1 METEVAISWLLIAFS
16 YICAVFSPFTLFIKY
31 LRYWTTASNGKGHGI
46 HSPFVF
52 DFVTA
57 VLNDRRQ
64 YYAYDAVESLRAKL
78 LLNKS
83 TITVEDFGA
92 GSTTGAGKERSIA
105 SIAKNAAKPRKYAQ
119 VLFRM
124 ANHYQPKRILELG
137 TSLGISSSYLAL
149 GNPRAMV
156 LSFEGAKAIAEK
168 ALSNFNALGIENIT
182 LVQGNFDNTL
192 PKVLEAVDQF
202 DMAFVDGNHRRD
214 PTVRYFQSLLKSMSP
229 NSVII
234 FDDIHWSQEME
245 LAWKEICDHPAV
257 LLSVDI
263 FFLGM
268 VFINPAFKVKQHFSI
283 RF

>member
-1 METEVAISWLLIAFS
+1 
-16 YICAVFSPFTLFIKY
+16 VFSPFTLSIKY
-31 LRYWTTASNGKGHGI
+31 LRYWATASNGRGHGI

-52 DFVTA
+52 DFVTE

-64 YYAYDAVESLRAKL
+64 YYAYDTVEALREKL
-78 LLNKS
+78 LLNRS
-83 TITVEDFGA
+83 TVTVEDFGA
-92 GSTTGAGKERSIA
+92 GSSTGAGVDRTIA
-105 SIAKNAAKPRKYAQ
+105 SIAKNAAKPKKYAQ

-124 ANHYQPKRILELG
+124 VNHYQPQRILELG
-137 TSLGISSSYLAL
+137 TSLGISTSYLAL

-168 ALSNFNALGIENIT
+168 ALSNFSSLGLENIT

-192 PKVLEAVDQF
+192 PKVLGAIDQI
-202 DMAFVDGNHRRD
+202 DMAFVDGNHRRE
-214 PTVRYFQSLLKSMSP
+214 PTIRYFQSLLPLMSP

-234 FDDIHWSQEME
+234 FDDIHWSEEME
-245 LAWKEICDHPAV
+245 LAWKEICEHPAV
-257 LLSVDI
+257 LLSVDL
-263 FFLGM
+263 FFLGI